1 MTVAQKIIGIFLFAI
16 VTAILYLWGLKK
28 SATQAQD
35 LERILLSKCAHKI
48 MRSMKQKPLI
58 DQKGIAEQV
67 AGMKAGLFWS
77 RQRIQVNNPQE
88 FSKKV
93 IAYMLEQQMLEDAGG
108 LRYRRKQ

>member
-35 LERILLSKCAHKI
+35 LERVLLSKCAYKI
-48 MRSMKQKPLI
+48 VRAMKQKPLI
-58 DQKGIAEQV
+58 DQKWIAEQV
-67 AGMKAGLFWS
+67 SGMKAGLFWS

-108 LRYRRKQ
+108 LRYKRKQ

>member
-1 MTVAQKIIGIFLFAI
+1 MTVAQKIIGIFFFFLE
-16 VTAILYLWGLKK
+16 TAILYLWGLKK

-35 LERILLSKCAHKI
+35 LERILLSKCAYKI
-48 MRSMKQKPLI
+48 VRAMKQKPLI
-58 DQKGIAEQV
+58 DQKWIAEQV
-67 AGMKAGLFWS
+67 SGMKAGLFWS

-108 LRYRRKQ
+108 LRYKRKQ

>member
-16 VTAILYLWGLKK
+16 VTTILYLWGLKK

-48 MRSMKQKPLI
+48 VRAMKQKPLI
-58 DQKGIAEQV
+58 DQKWIAEQV
-67 AGMKAGLFWS
+67 SGMKAGLFWS

-108 LRYRRKQ
+108 LRYKRKQ

>member
-35 LERILLSKCAHKI
+35 LERVLLSKCAYKI
-48 MRSMKQKPLI
+48 VRAMKQKPLI
-58 DQKGIAEQV
+58 DQKWIAEQV
-67 AGMKAGLFWS
+67 SGMKAGLFWS

-108 LRYRRKQ
+108 LRYKRF